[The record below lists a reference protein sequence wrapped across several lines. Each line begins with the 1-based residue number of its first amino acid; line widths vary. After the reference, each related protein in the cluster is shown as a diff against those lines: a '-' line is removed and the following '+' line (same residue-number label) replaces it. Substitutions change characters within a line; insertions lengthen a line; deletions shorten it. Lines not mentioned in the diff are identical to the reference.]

1 MASCIDRII
10 IYDAYREPDQYYQ
23 FLTVDAYGNASTVV
37 RELPVTRLRWT
48 QHALDSVA
56 ERDIDREEAERAIHE
71 PTSVVAGHRNR
82 TVFLRRYHDRPL
94 NQEMLLRV
102 VTEVREDEIT
112 IITVY
117 KTSRLGKYLDG
128 GI

>member
-1 MASCIDRII
+1 MARLQ
-10 IYDAYREPDQYYQ
+10 A
-23 FLTVDAYGNASTVV
+23 A
-37 RELPVTRLRWT
+37 VTKLRWT
-48 QHALDSVA
+48 QHALDSLVG
-56 ERDIDREEAERAIHE
+56 RDIDQEEAERAIRE
-71 PTSVVAGHRNR
+71 PTLVVAGHGNR

-112 IITVY
+112 IITIY
-117 KTSRLGKYLDG
+117 KTSRLSKYLDG